1 MRPSLQLRR
10 APMPLFDE
18 DAAYDGDIVTIA
30 RRFDPIAAE
39 LLRGRLAADGI
50 PATLG
55 DANLVQAYALWAT
68 ALGGVRVMV
77 PASYAPQAL
86 RAIAAIEHGELRL
99 EDEGD
104 DGEGDGDEA
113 ESPETRDLTPAT
125 RPARLPRAAIGAA
138 ALLVLFVLL
147 ELAGRLGP
155 VMR

>member
-1 MRPSLQLRR
+1 
-10 APMPLFDE
+10 MPPNARDPF
-18 DAAYDGDIVTIA
+18 YDGDIVTIA

-55 DANLVQAYALWAT
+55 DAHLVQTYALWAT

-77 PASYAPQAL
+77 PASYVPQAL

-104 DGEGDGDEA
+104 EEDDEPA
-113 ESPETRDLTPAT
+113 GAAQPSPEPGARARL
-125 RPARLPRAAIGAA
+125 RLPRQAAAVA
-138 ALLVLFVLL
+138 ALLLLFALL
-147 ELAGRLGP
+147 ELLARPGAWWR
-155 VMR
+155 